1 MDRRRGEFGSRL
13 DKQRA
18 PVALRALMLH
28 ISGDEHVAFHHS
40 DFCFDEHRCA
50 VEASRRAGSG
60 AAAQAAPFV
69 EHELSASWDAFH
81 RQHSGAAFFKA
92 RRYLLAEFPVLAT
105 RGKELTVLELGC
117 GNGSSCLPL
126 LLANP
131 DARVVACDFA
141 ESAVTATRLA
151 ASNAGVSSRLVAF
164 QADPGSGSADEF
176 AAALSAAVLL
186 AGWPPLKHFD
196 AVLAVFVLSALPPAR
211 VQNFLA
217 SACSCLRPGGCL
229 LARDY
234 GLFDQAHLR
243 FSREASARLFS
254 RQDGTLARFF
264 DRDELVDV
272 VCRGAASA
280 GVHLAGEA
288 EWHTVAVPNRAK
300 SISMRRVF
308 VHAVFTRAL
317 DDL

>member
-1 MDRRRGEFGSRL
+1 
-13 DKQRA
+13 
-18 PVALRALMLH
+18 MLH

-131 DARVVACDFA
+131 DARVVAC
-141 ESAVTATRLA
+141 
-151 ASNAGVSSRLVAF
+151 
-164 QADPGSGSADEF
+164 
-176 AAALSAAVLL
+176 
-186 AGWPPLKHFD
+186 
-196 AVLAVFVLSALPPAR
+196 VLS
-211 VQNFLA
+211 
-217 SACSCLRPGGCL
+217 LRL
-229 LARDY
+229 
-234 GLFDQAHLR
+234 
-243 FSREASARLFS
+243 
-254 RQDGTLARFF
+254 
-264 DRDELVDV
+264 
-272 VCRGAASA
+272 
-280 GVHLAGEA
+280 
-288 EWHTVAVPNRAK
+288 
-300 SISMRRVF
+300 
-308 VHAVFTRAL
+308 
-317 DDL
+317 